1 LEGKYTVPSDHYF
14 LMGDNRDNSKD
25 SRYSSPGFVSDT
37 YLVGTATKIWFNWD
51 FENTPNWNRVWQ
63 TIE

>member
-1 LEGKYTVPSDHYF
+1 
-14 LMGDNRDNSKD
+14 MGDNRDNSKD
-25 SRYSSPGFVSDT
+25 SRYSDPGFVSDD

-51 FENTPNWNRVWQ
+51 FESMPNWNRVWQ